1 MKERK
6 ILERR
11 PLKKK
16 ALRWETMTMTM
27 TMTKTT
33 VRAAQRIRKR
43 TGKLH

>member
-16 ALRWETMTMTM
+16 ALRWETMTMT
-27 TMTKTT
+27 KTT

-43 TGKLH
+43 TGKFH